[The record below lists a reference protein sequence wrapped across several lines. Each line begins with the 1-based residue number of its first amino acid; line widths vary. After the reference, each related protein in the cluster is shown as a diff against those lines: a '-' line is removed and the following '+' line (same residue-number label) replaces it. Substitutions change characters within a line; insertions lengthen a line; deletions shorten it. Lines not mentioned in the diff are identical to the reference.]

1 MLPSMAL
8 ADELARIAV
17 VVEAEAGP
25 GERLAA
31 VLPTEPHQGR
41 RVYLCTFA
49 ADEGDDERRS
59 WLAVD
64 ERGVGIDDRGLVRD
78 AVSILAT
85 CELAE
90 ENAGGGELEELH
102 GRLVALRLTE
112 APEGI
117 DEAEE
122 AVLELQRVIG
132 TPPVLAT
139 PARLDAIGVA
149 VRRLEVALGGGLQP
163 SPFAE
168 AMRAGRDVVDAFLL
182 DVEGAYRLELR

>member
-1 MLPSMAL
+1 MLPAMAL
-8 ADELARIAV
+8 ADDLARIAV
-17 VVEAEAGP
+17 VVAAEAEP
-25 GERLAA
+25 GEELAA
-31 VLPTEPHQGR
+31 VLPTEPHAGR

-49 ADEGDDERRS
+49 DGEGDDGRRS

-64 ERGVGIDDRGLVRD
+64 ERGIGIRDRRLVRD

-117 DEAEE
+117 AAAEE
-122 AVLELQRVIG
+122 AVLALQRIIG
-132 TPPVLAT
+132 VPPVLAT
-139 PARLDAIGVA
+139 PDRLDAIGVA

-168 AMRAGRDVVDAFLL
+168 AMRAGRDVVDALLL
-182 DVEGAYRLELR
+182 DVESAYRLELR